1 MNRLKSFSP
10 TNPTGETPG
19 MEPVRLDVLKAAVKN
34 TPNFP
39 ASATKPAP
47 LVSKNL
53 RLPADLVDY
62 IDFVFTKVHR
72 MKKQDAYAE
81 ALEVYFRPLM
91 QAGQG
96 DSSTPR
102 QAQKDVASA
111 SDPLPHF
118 K

>member
-1 MNRLKSFSP
+1 MNRLKTFSP

-34 TPNFP
+34 TPDVP
-39 ASATKPAP
+39 ASTKKPAP

-62 IDFVFTKVHR
+62 IDFVFTKDNR

-81 ALEVYFRPLM
+81 ALEAYFRPKM
-91 QAGQG
+91 HAGG
-96 DSSTPR
+96 
-102 QAQKDVASA
+102 
-111 SDPLPHF
+111 H
-118 K
+118 